1 MANLSKT
8 GNTRAFLEL
17 LASRLPCLVLT
28 GAGISV
34 SAGIPTYRDSKGQ
47 WLRSDPIKHQEF
59 INDSEQ
65 RQKYWGRSLL
75 GWPAVRDA
83 QPGRAHQLLADLEQV
98 GMIEHLVTQNVDRL
112 HQRAGSKSV
121 TDLHGRLDKVN
132 CLACGDRSSREAMQ
146 QRLSVANPHI
156 NRQTVDARPD
166 GDADMPR
173 DLVRSISIPCCEL
186 CGGTLMPEVIFFGGS
201 IPKARVDSCKDALT
215 RSRSL
220 LVVGS
225 SLQVY
230 SGFRFCRWAQE
241 LELPILLINPGVT
254 RADSL
259 GLRWHAEADA
269 ALTEVCNHV
278 RIPHGTQPI
287 REGNGKLA
295 DSELSES
302 LELH

>member
-1 MANLSKT
+1 MASVSETDEAKAFVDLFASNLP
-8 GNTRAFLEL
+8 ALI
-17 LASRLPCLVLT
+17 LT

-34 SAGIPTYRDSKGQ
+34 SAGIPTYRDNNGQ

-59 INDSEQ
+59 LNDSEQ

-83 QPGRAHQLLADLEQV
+83 TPGRAHRLLAELEQA
-98 GMIEHLVTQNVDRL
+98 GAIEHLVTQNVDRL

-132 CLACGDRSSREAMQ
+132 CLQCGERSSREAMQ
-146 QRLSVANPHI
+146 GRLSAANPHI
-156 NRQTVDARPD
+156 TRQTVDARPD

-173 DLVRSISIPCCEL
+173 DLVRSITVPCCEK
-186 CGGTLMPEVIFFGGS
+186 CGGTLMPEVVFFGGS
-201 IPKARVDSCKDALT
+201 IPRERVDYCKDALT

-220 LVVGS
+220 VVVGS

-230 SGFRFCRWAQE
+230 SGYRFCRWAQE
-241 LELPILLINPGVT
+241 LERPILLINPGVT

-259 GLRWHAEADA
+259 GRRWRANADEALA
-269 ALTEVCNHV
+269 AISKGL
-278 RIPHGTQPI
+278 
-287 REGNGKLA
+287 K
-295 DSELSES
+295 LSENARHAHGVNATTPAAYAAES
-302 LELH
+302 PDSS

>member
-1 MANLSKT
+1 MASVSETDEAKAFVDLFASNLP
-8 GNTRAFLEL
+8 A
-17 LASRLPCLVLT
+17 LVLT

-34 SAGIPTYRDSKGQ
+34 SAGIPTYRDNNGQ

-59 INDSEQ
+59 LNDSEQ

-83 QPGRAHQLLADLEQV
+83 TPGRAHRLLAELEQA
-98 GMIEHLVTQNVDRL
+98 GAIEHLVTQNVDRL

-132 CLACGDRSSREAMQ
+132 CLQCGERSSREAMQ
-146 QRLSVANPHI
+146 GRLSAANPHI
-156 NRQTVDARPD
+156 TRQTVDARPD

-173 DLVRSISIPCCEL
+173 DLVRSITVPCCER
-186 CGGTLMPEVIFFGGS
+186 CGGTLMPEVVFFGGS
-201 IPKARVDSCKDALT
+201 IPRERVDYCKDALT

-230 SGFRFCRWAQE
+230 SGYRFCRWAQE
-241 LELPILLINPGVT
+241 LERPILLINPGVT

-259 GLRWHAEADA
+259 GRRWRANADEALA
-269 ALTEVCNHV
+269 AISKGL
-278 RIPHGTQPI
+278 
-287 REGNGKLA
+287 K
-295 DSELSES
+295 LSENARHS
-302 LELH
+302 HGVNATTPAAYAAELPDSP